1 MLTAKYLKES
11 ESSSDEDFLPYDS
24 DYDSEEEAELDKIDE
39 EEIRLTNKEAK
50 EPILT
55 PLRKRVSIMRN

>member
-11 ESSSDEDFLPYDS
+11 ESSSDEDFLP
-24 DYDSEEEAELDKIDE
+24 YDSEEEAELDKIDE

>member
-1 MLTAKYLKES
+1 
-11 ESSSDEDFLPYDS
+11 
-24 DYDSEEEAELDKIDE
+24 LDKIDE